1 MQQRVLKFY
10 THPVIAWGVA
20 VIIVVNFLINI
31 VEKEIDP
38 IASKYPGTW
47 ARFELAFNIIFLLEL
62 LINMYSLGGPFKPFW
77 SSGWNVF
84 DTIIV
89 TVGVVLMTDTDLGP
103 FNKLKLLRAFRI
115 FRLFKRI
122 KSLNK
127 ILVAIAGSLRGVANA
142 LAIMLIFMCI
152 YAILAVDLFHGFG
165 SMDGTYMTSD
175 IVPMLDGSDLL
186 LNTSV
191 TSLTSRGMHHFSEYY
206 GTFFRALYTLFQV
219 MTGESWSEAC
229 ARPLL
234 FGLEQNNGV
243 QVGVFYI
250 SYIMIMQ
257 FVMMNVVVAV
267 LLMGMDPGGGDP
279 TTAADY
285 YTYDHSTDE
294 HMLDGEDGDPAA
306 SALAPSPSAPPQ
318 GPPLLVASP
327 AAAAAAAAPS
337 TAELEGQGKA
347 RQVNP
352 EPVNAEPSDAEL
364 AVRVEQTLDAILFE
378 LGIMQKDAATQG
390 VELKTLMREQSGG
403 WVASERGLGAG
414 AGLVTHAGP
423 DRSKPNSTLEMTTRP
438 RLNLAPVEAHQP
450 EASLLESSQRFL
462 SELVQPILHPIG
474 ISRDASSRDA
484 SSQDADDKSATIS
497 ATCKSAA
504 ALSSDSELAGASSA
518 TTING
523 IASQPSTRTPTCSV
537 RNRHP
542 RTNLG
547 TNRSSG
553 LPVKTVQV

>member
-38 IASKYPGTW
+38 IPSKYPGTW
-47 ARFELAFNIIFLLEL
+47 ASFELAFNIIFLLEL
-62 LINMYSLGGPFKPFW
+62 LINMYGQGGPFKPFW

-89 TVGVVLMTDTDLGP
+89 SVGVVLMTGADLGP

-142 LAIMLIFMCI
+142 LVIMLIFMCI

-175 IVPMLDGSDLL
+175 IIPMPDGSDLL

-191 TSLTSRGMHHFSEYY
+191 TSLTARGMHHFSEYY
-206 GTFFRALYTLFQV
+206 GTFFRAFYTLFQV

-234 FGLEQNNGV
+234 FGLIQNNGV
-243 QVGVFYI
+243 QVGVFYV
-250 SYIMIMQ
+250 SYIMLMQ
-257 FVMMNVVVAV
+257 FVMMNVVIAV
-267 LLMGMDPGGGDP
+267 LLMGMDPGAGEEEQP
-279 TTAADY
+279 TTAVDDDD
-285 YTYDHSTDE
+285 DHKTDE
-294 HMLDGEDGDPAA
+294 QMLGGEGGPAA
-306 SALAPSPSAPPQ
+306 LTPSPSAPPKGWAQ
-318 GPPLLVASP
+318 PPVAPP
-327 AAAAAAAAPS
+327 AAAAAPDDVS
-337 TAELEGQGKA
+337 SPTELGGEGES
-347 RQVNP
+347 RQVAP
-352 EPVNAEPSDAEL
+352 GQAANAEPSDAEL

-390 VELKTLMREQSGG
+390 VELKTLKREQSGRA
-403 WVASERGLGAG
+403 ASERGRGAE
-414 AGLVTHAGP
+414 GLVVHPGP
-423 DRSKPNSTLEMTTRP
+423 DRSKPNTTLEKTTRP
-438 RLNLAPVEAHQP
+438 RLNLEPMEAHQP

-462 SELVQPILHPIG
+462 SELVGRGSPILNPVG
-474 ISRDASSRDA
+474 TSQDEDVDKGAAAMCKPAAAAASS
-484 SSQDADDKSATIS
+484 SA
-497 ATCKSAA
+497 
-504 ALSSDSELAGASSA
+504 SELSTVAGSA
-518 TTING
+518 TT
-523 IASQPSTRTPTCSV
+523 ASQPSTRTPACSV
-537 RNRHP
+537 RNRLP

-553 LPVKTVQV
+553 SPVKTVQV